1 MTTPDQPII
10 WRIREVSQQLG
21 LSESTIY
28 DKINRRSPR
37 HDPSFPRPIQLG
49 ASAVGWLAHE
59 VFDWLLARAAE
70 RDTPADSPPA
80 TRRRQRAKHARA
92 AVTPVQPAKPTPSAK
107 PGAAR

>member
-1 MTTPDQPII
+1 MNTSDHPAI

-28 DKINRRSPR
+28 DRINPRSPR
-37 HDPSFPRPIQLG
+37 HDPSFPKPIQLG

-59 VFDWLLARAAE
+59 VHDWLLARVAE
-70 RDTPADSPPA
+70 RDTQADSPSA
-80 TRRRQRAKHARA
+80 TRRSQRAKHARA
-92 AVTPVQPAKPTPSAK
+92 AVTLVPPAK